1 MLVLTLPLEEQVEV
15 SIESIF
21 EARIAASS
29 QSGALV
35 AEDLGEKNSS
45 GLDKQNKK
53 DWNQATKQVENV
65 KWKKFTADKP
75 GLLVPLET
83 SLAIMQGLQV
93 KEVKDILIF

>member
-1 MLVLTLPLEEQVEV
+1 LLVLTLPLEEQVEV

-53 DWNQATKQVENV
+53 D
-65 KWKKFTADKP
+65 
-75 GLLVPLET
+75 
-83 SLAIMQGLQV
+83 
-93 KEVKDILIF
+93 